1 MASSSSSL
9 SSSAQGLQFRSTI
22 ISTDD
27 DSPILFFLIFH
38 KAIRNGL
45 NEIHKLATAGTRSNV
60 EIIQALLGPTHF
72 LGSIFM
78 QYLKA
83 KDKVIFPAVGARV
96 KNLDETSYL
105 VVQNKDEN
113 DVLAKLFE
121 LLNSRLILM
130 VQIQIN
136 HEATFQTELA
146 SLTGVLKL
154 LAVQNMAKVEEQV
167 FPLLIESY
175 SRKEQASLVWQF
187 LNDMPTYVLAKVL
200 SWLSSSLSIGE
211 YQHLQNSLTG
221 IIPKEKLLQQAIFNW
236 IKRKDFDHDTI
247 LNNNTLMEKAN
258 CESETSSHPVDDL
271 LLWHRAIKRELN
283 ETLEKIKRMYV
294 SGDFSNRSVFDG
306 RLKFIAEICICHSVA
321 KEKVLYPEIYGETS
335 IFHQHSE
342 VKSKFNE
349 FCDLIESGGENSST
363 SAEFLSNLCSC
374 ADQITETIN
383 KHFYIEEVQVISLAR
398 VNLNVK
404 RQQEILYQSL
414 CMMPLRL
421 IKQVLPWLI
430 GVMTDE
436 EAHNFFKN
444 IQLAAPA
451 SDAAL
456 VKLFSSWGC
465 RASNQSLTSSSRAN
479 SFYPTEKFFDVNGEE
494 TFQSLSPFHIALPT
508 GVVSPVSSKDSNSL
522 RSLMILADRSEEQP
536 IDILFKV
543 HKAIRRDLEYL
554 SIESA
559 RVSDY
564 DETFLHQFIGRFS
577 LFWGLY
583 RAHTD
588 SKDNIVYPALESKEG
603 LYNVAHSYK
612 VDHKQDEKKLE
623 HISYLLSEI
632 SQIHTS
638 LKSVRN
644 EKDSSLS
651 TFGDYD
657 IECIRQYHELCGRLQ
672 YMCKSLRMM
681 IDQHMSREELEMWPL
696 FRIQFSREE
705 QHRIIGFMLGTTSGE
720 VLQLLLPWVLSALS
734 QEEHD
739 QMMETLKHVTR
750 NTMFSEWLNDCWKD
764 TSIRTFPNGEFQR
777 SMGISML
784 KPRKNGTGKVCL
796 DSNSENVTKKYLQ
809 NSMISYWMGAQQRLP
824 QSLSCKDC
832 TGENLKGRFP
842 SFRDPENKVFGCE
855 HYKRNCKIRA
865 SCCDKLVTCNFC
877 HDSISN
883 HAMDRKETSEMMCM
897 RCLIIQPIG
906 PICKTPSCSGFPMAK
921 YYCNICKLFDDER
934 EIYHC
939 PFCNICRVG
948 RGLGVGYFHCMSC
961 NCCLSIRLLDHEC
974 KEKCLETSCPVCDKF
989 LFTSTTAV
997 RALPC
1002 GHYIHSACFKVA
1014 CNPSPYT
1021 CLICNQSSGNTMK
1034 APAESKVTVG
1044 GDGPDWNMKPYS
1056 HIENGNKETSP
1067 WTEANS
1073 QKKDFGLA
1081 RFWTNRL
1088 YPLLLWFVTP
1098 FFITGK
1104 AQKIGKD
1111 FHSAVEGNKAKDRFF
1126 LCFVMVC
1133 SLVVFC
1139 VMSSLVVLLCLKIVG
1154 QDKYVLPW

>member
-1 MASSSSSL
+1 MASSSSS
-9 SSSAQGLQFRSTI
+9 SSSSSLGLQFRST

-72 LGSIFM
+72 LGSIFR
-78 QYLKA
+78 QYLNA
-83 KDKVIFPAVGARV
+83 KD

-121 LLNSRLILM
+121 LLNSRLTLM

-200 SWLSSSLSIGE
+200 SWLSSSLSIDE
-211 YQHLQNSLTG
+211 YQHLKNSLTG
-221 IIPKEKLLQQAIFNW
+221 IIPKEKLLRQAIFNW

-247 LNNNTLMEKAN
+247 LNNNTPMEKAN

-283 ETLEKIKRMYV
+283 GTLEKIKRMYL
-294 SGDFSNRSVFDG
+294 SGDFSSRSAFDES
-306 RLKFIAEICICHSVA
+306 LKFIAEICICHSIA

-374 ADQITETIN
+374 ADQIAETIN

-543 HKAIRRDLEYL
+543 DKAIRRDLEYL
-554 SIESA
+554 SIGSA

-612 VDHKQDEKKLE
+612 VDHKQEEKKLE

-784 KPRKNGTGKVCL
+784 KPHKNGTGKVCL

-865 SCCDKLVTCNFC
+865 SCCDMLVTCNFC

-883 HAMDRKETSEMMCM
+883 HAMDSRSGQYARRLHAVDFQWRSTIAIYANFLMMKGKF
-897 RCLIIQPIG
+897 I
-906 PICKTPSCSGFPMAK
+906 TAHSA
-921 YYCNICKLFDDER
+921 
-934 EIYHC
+934 IYA
-939 PFCNICRVG
+939 
-948 RGLGVGYFHCMSC
+948 GLGGGSVLAISIEFVAEFTVHCLLPFSTVSHEISV
-961 NCCLSIRLLDHEC
+961 LQFRLYIKVLASI
-974 KEKCLETSCPVCDKF
+974 
-989 LFTSTTAV
+989 
-997 RALPC
+997 
-1002 GHYIHSACFKVA
+1002 
-1014 CNPSPYT
+1014 
-1021 CLICNQSSGNTMK
+1021 LICLDVLTSIKTYLTTMQK